1 MTRDFHRPLTPKKLS
16 QLAESV
22 TQASALEPGL
32 TMVVGPYSELVHL
45 VYATMVKELVQGS
58 SRLPIPLPECSSIV
72 CVHSGPARYL
82 EQVRGLHAKLGLM
95 APAFKKCQS
104 FERVASCA
112 FDWTNQASVSI
123 VGRLKALMN
132 GGCVV
137 LQQPPDIN
145 PDLQGLLELRRA
157 AEKYKARIIL
167 FCPAVADEAKIS
179 GTPNELFVVTP
190 CEPNPGFDEG
200 FVVSCPGLASPL
212 SPSSGKVLCCVRLG
226 DDGLE
231 TEITPYVAD
240 DLKTRLMAI
249 LKADEWSLEEIGNL
263 VGLNK
268 SNVSRKL
275 RMVSRTVPDGW
286 DGDMLAEWLEAC
298 DLDPIEEE
306 ESSEVDSVDDDDA
319 DDADD
324 EDDEHQPDDWDADDD
339 DEGNDLYDL
348 DRAKPVASARRNE
361 RNTRNKD
368 VLIPRKQR

>member
-1 MTRDFHRPLTPKKLS
+1 MSRDSHRPLTQKKLS
-16 QLAESV
+16 KLAESV
-22 TQASALEPGL
+22 TQVSALEPGL
-32 TMVVGPYSELVHL
+32 TMVVGSYGEQVHF
-45 VYATMVKELVQGS
+45 VYTAILKELAQGS
-58 SRLPIPLPECSSIV
+58 SRLPIPLPEYSSIV

-82 EQVRGLHAKLGLM
+82 EQVRGLHATLGLM

-123 VGRLKALMN
+123 VGRLKALKN

-179 GTPNELFVVTP
+179 GIPNELLVVTQ
-190 CEPNPGFDEG
+190 CEPNPGFDEA
-200 FVVSCPGLASPL
+200 FVLSCPELASPL
-212 SPSSGKVLCCVRLG
+212 NPGSGKVLCSVRLG

-249 LKADEWSLEEIGNL
+249 LKANEWTLEEIGQL

-275 RMVSRTVPDGW
+275 RMVSGTVPDGW
-286 DGDMLAEWLEAC
+286 DGDMLAEWLETC

-306 ESSEVDSVDDDDA
+306 ESSAVDSVDEDDA
-319 DDADD
+319 D
-324 EDDEHQPDDWDADDD
+324 EDDSEHQSDDWAADDD
-339 DEGNDLYDL
+339 DDDGNDLDDL
-348 DRAKPVASARRNE
+348 DRAKPVAPASRNE

-368 VLIPRKQR
+368 VVIPRKQR